1 MYEFVASGT
10 HESDRLSSVEDSG
23 IRGSSADLVS
33 GLVVNSAILSFASS
47 MPPTASIAAIAA
59 YPVALTALAARG
71 C

>member
-1 MYEFVASGT
+1 M
-10 HESDRLSSVEDSG
+10 
-23 IRGSSADLVS
+23 VS

-47 MPPTASIAAIAA
+47 MPPTASIAATAV